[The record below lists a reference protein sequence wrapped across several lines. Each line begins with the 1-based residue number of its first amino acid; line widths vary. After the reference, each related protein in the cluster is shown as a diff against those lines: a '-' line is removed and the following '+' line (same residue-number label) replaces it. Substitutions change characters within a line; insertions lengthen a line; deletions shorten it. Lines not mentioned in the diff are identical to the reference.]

1 MSGTSLESSIREE
14 SARLLAAI
22 GEKEA
27 GEMRR
32 LEESFR
38 TELESFTDKVEAD
51 TQARLRQ
58 ELARMENRANL
69 ERRKLK
75 LLGVDNFIGQV
86 MDAVVSE
93 LRLGPDYKRFMLDA
107 VLDAARQTPA
117 EVEVG
122 LMAEDLALESELR
135 KTLKTAGLNGD
146 MAITR
151 DATIKWGGCLVR
163 DVLGGRVF
171 NYTLE
176 RIYYRKTLMIRR
188 EIMKILLDHSRAA
201 ISPISPPAGQ

>member
-27 GEMRR
+27 AEIRR
-32 LEESFR
+32 LEDSFR
-38 TELESFTDKVEAD
+38 AELESFTDKVEAD

-58 ELARMENRANL
+58 ELARMENRASL

-75 LLGVDNFIGQV
+75 LLGVDNFISQV
-86 MDAVVSE
+86 MDEVVSE

-107 VLDAARQTPA
+107 VVDAARQTPA

-122 LMAEDLALESELR
+122 LMAEDLALESEIR

-146 MAITR
+146 MAIAR

-163 DVLGGRVF
+163 DVLGGRIF

-176 RIYYRKTLMIRR
+176 RIYYRKTVMIRR
-188 EIMKILLDHSRAA
+188 EIMKILPDHSRVA
-201 ISPISPPAGQ
+201 ISPTSPPVGQ

>member
-1 MSGTSLESSIREE
+1 MSGTSLESSIQEE

-75 LLGVDNFIGQV
+75 LLGVDNFISQV
-86 MDAVVSE
+86 MDEVVSE

-107 VLDAARQTPA
+107 VLDATRQTPA

-135 KTLKTAGLNGD
+135 KTLKAAGLNGD

-163 DVLGGRVF
+163 DVLGGRIF

-176 RIYYRKTLMIRR
+176 RIYYRKTLIIRR
-188 EIMKILLDHSRAA
+188 EIKSIL
-201 ISPISPPAGQ
+201 PISPPAGQ